1 MLYPKILTMLLC
13 ITLIH
18 CTNPF
23 STREPEKPDSGSQVY
38 DNATEPKIVLE
49 NMIMA
54 IKEKNVNEYKKIFVS
69 DGTGN
74 QQGSHTFKFEPEPSL
89 SEYFISKWTQQDE
102 ESYFNNLVSTSS
114 GNYPIL
120 KLSFNVS
127 DYSFTPIIS
136 GSESD
141 SVRTNSMQYVFTV
154 NPGDSTKVYTGNAE
168 FKLFRSEADQFWYIY
183 YWQDNAIDQNY
194 NETWTN
200 LKIQNYL
207 GK

>member
-1 MLYPKILTMLLC
+1 MRNPKILTMMFCSVILY
-13 ITLIH
+13 

-23 STREPEKPDSGSQVY
+23 NTREPEKPDSGKQVY
-38 DNATEPKIVLE
+38 DSTTEPKIVIE
-49 NMIMA
+49 NMIIA
-54 IKEKNVNEYKKIFVS
+54 IEEKNVNEYKKVFIS
-69 DGTGN
+69 ESGD
-74 QQGSHTFKFEPEPSL
+74 HKYKFEPEPSL
-89 SEYFISKWTQQDE
+89 NTENFFMGWTTQDE
-102 ESYFNNLVSTSS
+102 ESYFSNLLSTSS

-120 KLSFNVS
+120 NLAFNVS

-141 SVRTNSMQYVFTV
+141 SVQTSNMQYVFTV
-154 NPGDSTKVYTGNAE
+154 NPGDSTQVYTGNAE
-168 FKLFRSEADQFWYIY
+168 FKLLRSEADQLWYIY

-194 NETWTN
+194 EETWTN

>member
-1 MLYPKILTMLLC
+1 MRNPKIITMLFCFAL
-13 ITLIH
+13 LY

-23 STREPEKPDSGSQVY
+23 TTREPEKPDSGNQVY
-38 DNATEPKIVLE
+38 DSTTEPKIVIE

-54 IKEKNVNEYKKIFVS
+54 IEEKNVNEYKKVFIS
-69 DGTGN
+69 ESND
-74 QQGSHTFKFEPEPSL
+74 HKYKFEPEPSL
-89 SEYFISKWTQQDE
+89 NTENFFMGWTTQDE
-102 ESYFNNLVSTSS
+102 ESYFSNLLSTSS

-120 KLSFNVS
+120 NLAFNVS

-141 SVRTNSMQYVFTV
+141 SVRTNNMQYVFTI
-154 NPGDSTKVYTGNAE
+154 NPGDSTQVYTGNAE
-168 FKLFRSEADQFWYIY
+168 FKLLRSEADQLWYIY

-194 NETWTN
+194 DETWTN